1 MLNPVENLHNYFK
14 TFSAAQ
20 MKDRLN
26 AEHGVVVLPSL
37 RDKSATQKW
46 GSLPATIKSCNTTN
60 TSASGSGQSA
70 LAPNMKSSKL
80 FQQIHHLYSV
90 VVITHTNNKTGQTC
104 NFCSTTI
111 LCFAYLTNM
120 AKWSK
125 FYCIWVGSGLGLE
138 LSPGQLS
145 AKHIIFLHFSK

>member
-1 MLNPVENLHNYFK
+1 
-14 TFSAAQ
+14 

-26 AEHGVVVLPSL
+26 AELGVVVLPSL
-37 RDKSATQKW
+37 WDKSATQKW

-70 LAPNMKSSKL
+70 PAPNMKSSKL

-90 VVITHTNNKTGQTC
+90 VVITHTYNKTGQTC

-111 LCFAYLTNM
+111 LVLCIPYKYGKMKQVLLYLG
-120 AKWSK
+120 W
-125 FYCIWVGSGLGLE
+125 FWVGARIKPRTTISQTHNFFAL
-138 LSPGQLS
+138 
-145 AKHIIFLHFSK
+145 F